1 MTFSAKDLRFKISEL
16 FDILDKGKEV
26 IITFRGKAKAKI
38 VPFNSKNNNKKEHQL
53 FGIWKDKN
61 IDVDN
66 FVRDLRKSRNFDL

>member
-38 VPFNSKNNNKKEHQL
+38 VPFNSKNSNKKEHQL